1 MSGMTEPSPARCEIA
16 GIEIEL
22 RSLGAGRDLLYLHP
36 GHGLRDHAAFLE
48 MLAADFHVSAPSH
61 PGFEGSALPKNFTT
75 VDDLAYFYLDFLEQR
90 RLREVVLV
98 GASFGAWIAAEIA
111 IKSRAALAQL
121 VLIAPLGARFAEAPD
136 QREIFDLFS
145 YPAYEQDRYLFAEP
159 LLRERNY
166 RDLPQSELVA
176 MARNYESF
184 AMYAWSPTMFD
195 PKLRQR
201 LARLDLPALVL
212 CGESDRVTPLAY
224 SRNFASHIAGA
235 AFEVIPESGH
245 YPQIEQPGA
254 VASRIRRFAAA

>member
-1 MSGMTEPSPARCEIA
+1 MSGMTEPSPTRCEIA

-48 MLAADFHVSAPSH
+48 MLAADFHVIAPSH

-75 VDDLAYFYLDFLEQR
+75 VDDLAYFYLDFLEQQA
-90 RLREVVLV
+90 LRDVVLV

-111 IKSRAALAQL
+111 VKSRAALAQL

-145 YPAYEQDRYLFAEP
+145 YPAYEQD
-159 LLRERNY
+159 
-166 RDLPQSELVA
+166 A

-184 AMYAWSPTMFD
+184 AMYGWSPTLFD

-212 CGESDRVTPLAY
+212 CGESDKVTPLAY

-235 AFEVIPESGH
+235 AFEVIAGSGH

-254 VASRIRRFAAA
+254 VASQIRRFSAAA